1 MRGAGRV
8 LVVDDHDFFA
18 RTVEAIVWA
27 TDGLEVAGRARNGV
41 EALKLTHTLR
51 PDLIVMDVE
60 MPSMD
65 GVTATRRLR
74 RSGYA
79 GPIVICS
86 GSDVEVDAL
95 RALAAGATSFVRKSR
110 AAVELIPAIQAAL
123 RHASEDELVQAC

>member
-1 MRGAGRV
+1 MGRADRV

-18 RTVEAIVWA
+18 LTVAAIVLA
-27 TDGLEVAGRARNGV
+27 TDGLEVAGRARNGI
-41 EALKLTHTLR
+41 EALRLAQRLR

-60 MPSMD
+60 MPAMD

-86 GSDVEVDAL
+86 GSDVEADAPL
-95 RALAAGATSFVRKSR
+95 ALAAGATSFVRKSR
-110 AAVELIPAIQAAL
+110 AALELIPAIRTAL
-123 RHASEDELVQAC
+123 RHASEDELVEAC